1 MYSEFNKGKIDLE
14 KRNKKLTKLN
24 KKFRKL
30 NDEYSEALNMEI
42 NYQEGAEISEVIP
55 RIVSAIKGQTE
66 ELFGKKD

>member
-1 MYSEFNKGKIDLE
+1 MYSQFSKGAIDLE

-42 NYQEGAEISEVIP
+42 NYQEGAKLSEVVP
-55 RIVSAIKGQTE
+55 RITSAIKGQTE
-66 ELFGKKD
+66 KLFDKN